1 MNKIYIREVKGSSEK
16 LKNYKEIFTVEIE
29 KKILLVKE
37 LPDGSPVRIPYF
49 IVDSKNNGPTSGI
62 VATQHGN
69 EFFSIV
75 ILKEFLKTK
84 HPLKG
89 KIIIFPVANPL
100 AYNVK
105 ERTSRIDR
113 KDMNRCWPGKKD
125 GLITEKMCYSISQI
139 LNKCSCVL
147 DLHNG
152 NDNILDTPQTRLY
165 EGRYSDLRD
174 LVEHLDVPFT
184 LLRKEPLENTLVG
197 SLLDKNIKAIT
208 VELGEGKRITHNYIN
223 KGLKIIESFLRHTGN
238 LSKPRIFESIPIDDD
253 KMRIVTAENSGLFI
267 PNIQQLGEKTD
278 YLGNLITFPDF
289 SEKKIRTPTK
299 GHILSLWVGGVIARG
314 ELLAR
319 ITKD

>member
-1 MNKIYIREVKGSSEK
+1 MKKIITI
-16 LKNYKEIFTVEIE
+16 YKEIINLKIE
-29 KKILLVKE
+29 NKILVVKE

-49 IVDSKNNGPTSGI
+49 KLDSKKKGPTTGI

-75 ILKEFLKTK
+75 ILKEFLKIK
-84 HPLKG
+84 YPLKG

-113 KDMNRCWPGKKD
+113 KDMNRCWPGKEN
-125 GLITEKMCYSISQI
+125 GVITEKMCYSIFKI
-139 LNKCSCVL
+139 LNRCGCVL

-152 NDNILDTPQTRLY
+152 NDNILDTPQARLY
-165 EGRYSDLRD
+165 EPRYPDVQDLI
-174 LVEHLDVPFT
+174 EHLDVPFI

-197 SLLDKNIKAIT
+197 CLLDRNIKAVT
-208 VELGEGKRITHNYIN
+208 VELGEGKRITYNYIN
-223 KGLKIIESFLRHTGN
+223 NGLKIIESFLRHTGN
-238 LSKPRIFESIPIDDD
+238 LSKPHKFKSIPIDDD
-253 KMRIVTAENSGLFI
+253 KMRIVKAENSGLFI
-267 PNIQQLGEKTD
+267 PNLQQLGKKTD
-278 YLGNLITFPDF
+278 YLGNLISFPDF

-299 GHILSLWVGGVIARG
+299 GHILSLWVGGVITIG

>member
-1 MNKIYIREVKGSSEK
+1 MEIENKI
-16 LKNYKEIFTVEIE
+16 LAVE
-29 KKILLVKE
+29 E

-49 IVDSKNNGPTSGI
+49 IVDSKIKGPTAGI

-113 KDMNRCWPGKKD
+113 KDMNRCWPGKED
-125 GLITEKMCYSISQI
+125 GVITEKMCYGIFRI
-139 LNKCSCVL
+139 LNKCGCVL

-152 NDNILDTPQTRLY
+152 NDNILDTPQARLY
-165 EGRYSDLRD
+165 EGRYADVRD
-174 LVEHLDVPFT
+174 LVDHLDVPFI
-184 LLRKEPLENTLVG
+184 LLRKEPIENTLVG
-197 SLLDKNIKAIT
+197 SLLDRNITAIT
-208 VELGEGKRITHNYIN
+208 VELGEGKRITDFYII
-223 KGLKIIESFLRHTGN
+223 KGLKIIESFLKHAGN
-238 LSKPRIFESIPIDDD
+238 LPTPRIFESIPIDHD
-253 KMRIVTAENSGLFI
+253 KMRIVTAAHSGLFT
-267 PNIQQLGEKTD
+267 PNIRQLGEKTD
-278 YLGNLITFPDF
+278 FLGNLITFPDF
-289 SEKKIRTPTK
+289 SEKRICTPTK

>member
-1 MNKIYIREVKGSSEK
+1 MNVKIE
-16 LKNYKEIFTVEIE
+16 NN
-29 KKILLVKE
+29 ILVVKE

-49 IVDSKNNGPTSGI
+49 IVDSKKKGPTTGI

-75 ILKEFLKTK
+75 ILKEFLKMK

-89 KIIIFPVANPL
+89 KLIIFPVANPL

-105 ERTSRIDR
+105 ERISRIDR
-113 KDMNRCWPGKKD
+113 KDMNRCWPGKND
-125 GLITEKMCYSISQI
+125 GVITEKMCYGIFEI
-139 LNKCSCVL
+139 LNKCGSVL

-152 NDNILDTPQTRLY
+152 NDNIIDTPQARLY
-165 EGRYSDLRD
+165 EGRYSDVHD
-174 LVEHLDVPFT
+174 LIEHLDVPFV

-197 SLLDKNIKAIT
+197 CLLDRNIKAIT
-208 VELGEGKRITHNYIN
+208 VELGEGKRITYNYIN

-238 LSKPRIFESIPIDDD
+238 LAKPQTFKSIPIDSD
-253 KMRIVTAENSGLFI
+253 KMRIVKAETSGLFI
-267 PNIQQLGEKTD
+267 PNLQELGEKTNH
-278 YLGNLITFPDF
+278 LGNLISFPDF

-319 ITKD
+319 ITKE

>member
-1 MNKIYIREVKGSSEK
+1 VELENKILV
-16 LKNYKEIFTVEIE
+16 
-29 KKILLVKE
+29 VKE

-49 IVDSKNNGPTSGI
+49 IVDSKNKGPTTGI

-75 ILKEFLKTK
+75 ILKEFLKSK
-84 HPLKG
+84 YPLKG

-113 KDMNRCWPGKKD
+113 KDMNRCWPGKED
-125 GLITEKMCYSISQI
+125 GVITEKMCYSIFRI
-139 LNKCSCVL
+139 LNRCGCVL

-152 NDNILDTPQTRLY
+152 NDNILDTPQARLY
-165 EGRYSDLRD
+165 EQRYADVRD
-174 LVEHLDVPFT
+174 LAAHLDVPFI

-197 SLLDKNIKAIT
+197 SLLDENITAIT
-208 VELGEGKRITHNYIN
+208 VELGEGKRITHHYIT
-223 KGLKIIESFLRHTGN
+223 KGLKIIESFLSYTGN
-238 LSKPRIFESIPIDDD
+238 LPEPRTFESIPIDDD
-253 KMRIVTAENSGLFI
+253 KMRLVTAENSGLFI

-278 YLGNLITFPDF
+278 DLGNLITFPDF

>member
-1 MNKIYIREVKGSSEK
+1 
-16 LKNYKEIFTVEIE
+16 VEIE
-29 KKILLVKE
+29 NKILVVKE

-49 IVDSKNNGPTSGI
+49 IVDSKNKGPTTGI

-84 HPLKG
+84 FLLKG

-113 KDMNRCWPGKKD
+113 KDMNRCWPGKEN
-125 GLITEKMCYSISQI
+125 GVITEKMCYSMFQI
-139 LNKCSCVL
+139 LKSCGCVL

-152 NDNILDTPQTRLY
+152 NDNILDTPQARLY
-165 EGRYSDLRD
+165 EGRYSDVRD
-174 LVEHLDVPFT
+174 LVEHLDVPFI

-208 VELGEGKRITHNYIN
+208 VELGEGKRITDFYIH
-223 KGLKIIESFLRHTGN
+223 KGLKIIESFLRHAGN
-238 LSKPRIFESIPIDDD
+238 LSNPRTVESIPIDHNN
-253 KMRIVTAENSGLFI
+253 MRIVTAEHSGLFT
-267 PNIQQLGEKTD
+267 PNIRQLGEKTD
-278 YLGNLITFPDF
+278 YLGNLIIFPDF
-289 SEKKIRTPTK
+289 SEKMIRTPTK

>member
-1 MNKIYIREVKGSSEK
+1 MKIENKILV
-16 LKNYKEIFTVEIE
+16 
-29 KKILLVKE
+29 VKE

-49 IVDSKNNGPTSGI
+49 IVDSKKNGPTTGI

-75 ILKEFLKTK
+75 VLKEFLKIK
-84 HPLKG
+84 YPLKG
-89 KIIIFPVANPL
+89 KIIIFPLANPL

-113 KDMNRCWPGKKD
+113 KDMNRCWPGKDD
-125 GLITEKMCYSISQI
+125 GVITEKMCYSIFKI
-139 LNKCSCVL
+139 LNRCGCVL

-152 NDNILDTPQTRLY
+152 NDNILDTPQARLY
-165 EGRYSDLRD
+165 EPRCSDVQD
-174 LVEHLDVPFT
+174 LLDHLDVPFI

-197 SLLDKNIKAIT
+197 CLLDRNIKAIT
-208 VELGEGKRITHNYIN
+208 VELGEGRRITYNYIN
-223 KGLKIIESFLRHTGN
+223 KGIKIIESFLRHTGN
-238 LSKPRIFESIPIDDD
+238 LSKPQTFKSIPIDYD
-253 KMRIVTAENSGLFI
+253 KMRIVKAENSGLFI

-278 YLGNLITFPDF
+278 YLGNLIRFPDF

>member
-1 MNKIYIREVKGSSEK
+1 MLFRPYHVWIIENKG
-16 LKNYKEIFTVEIE
+16 IFNVEIE
-29 KKILLVKE
+29 NKILAVKE

-49 IVDSKNNGPTSGI
+49 ILDSKDQGPTTGI

-75 ILKEFLKTK
+75 ILKEFLKTDY
-84 HPLKG
+84 PLKG

-105 ERTSRIDR
+105 ERTSQIDG
-113 KDMNRCWPGKKD
+113 KDMNRCWPGKED
-125 GLITEKMCYSISQI
+125 GVITEKMCYSMFQI
-139 LNKCSCVL
+139 LNNCSCVL

-152 NDNILDTPQTRLY
+152 NDNILDTPQARLY
-165 EGRYSDLRD
+165 EGRYANVRD
-174 LVEHLDVPFT
+174 LAEHLDVPFI

-197 SLLDKNIKAIT
+197 CLLDKNIEAIT
-208 VELGEGKRITHNYIN
+208 VELGEGKRITNFYIN
-223 KGLKIIESFLRHTGN
+223 KGLKIIKSFLRHAGN
-238 LSKPRIFESIPIDDD
+238 LSKPCKFESIPIDVD
-253 KMRIVTAENSGLFI
+253 KMRIVTAEHSGLFT
-267 PNIQQLGEKTD
+267 PNIRQLGEKTD

-289 SEKKIRTPTK
+289 SEKRICTPTK
-299 GHILSLWVGGVIARG
+299 GYILSLWVGGVIARG

>member
-1 MNKIYIREVKGSSEK
+1 MKMENKMLV
-16 LKNYKEIFTVEIE
+16 
-29 KKILLVKE
+29 VKE

-49 IVDSKNNGPTSGI
+49 ILDSKNKGPTTGI

-75 ILKEFLKTK
+75 VLKEFLKTK

-89 KIIIFPVANPL
+89 KVIIFPVANPL

-125 GLITEKMCYSISQI
+125 GIITERMCFSIFQI
-139 LNKCSCVL
+139 LKGCGCVL

-152 NDNILDTPQTRLY
+152 NDNIIDTPQARLY
-165 EGRYSDLRD
+165 EQRYSDVRD
-174 LVEHLDVPFT
+174 LISHLDVPFI

-197 SLLDKNIKAIT
+197 SLLDSNIKAIT
-208 VELGEGKRITHNYIN
+208 VELGEGKRITYNYISE
-223 KGLKIIESFLRHTGN
+223 GIKIIESFLRHTGN
-238 LSKPRIFESIPIDDD
+238 FPDPRPFKSIPIGYDE
-253 KMRIVTAENSGLFI
+253 MRLVKAENSGLFI

-278 YLGNLITFPDF
+278 YLGNLISFPDF
-289 SEKKIRTPTK
+289 TEKKIRTPTK

>member
-1 MNKIYIREVKGSSEK
+1 MFN
-16 LKNYKEIFTVEIE
+16 VEIE
-29 KKILLVKE
+29 NKILVVKE

-49 IVDSKNNGPTSGI
+49 IVDSKNKGPTTGI

-84 HPLKG
+84 YPLKG

-113 KDMNRCWPGKKD
+113 KDMNRCWPGKEN
-125 GLITEKMCYSISQI
+125 GVITEKMCYSIFQI
-139 LNKCSCVL
+139 LNRCGCVL

-152 NDNILDTPQTRLY
+152 NDNILDTPQARLY
-165 EGRYSDLRD
+165 EGRYADVRD
-174 LVEHLDVPFT
+174 LVEHLDVPFI

-208 VELGEGKRITHNYIN
+208 VELGEGKRITYDYIN
-223 KGLKIIESFLRHTGN
+223 KGLKIIESFLRYTGN

-253 KMRIVTAENSGLFI
+253 KMRLVTAENSGLFI

-289 SEKKIRTPTK
+289 SEKRIRTPTK

>member
-1 MNKIYIREVKGSSEK
+1 MKIENKILSV
-16 LKNYKEIFTVEIE
+16 N
-29 KKILLVKE
+29 E

-49 IVDSKNNGPTSGI
+49 IIDSKEKGPTTGI

-75 ILKEFLKTK
+75 ILKEFLKTTY
-84 HPLKG
+84 PLKG
-89 KIIIFPVANPL
+89 KLIIFPLANPL

-105 ERTSRIDR
+105 ERTSRIDG

-125 GLITEKMCYSISQI
+125 GVITEKMCYSIFRI
-139 LNKCSCVL
+139 LKRCACVL

-152 NDNILDTPQTRLY
+152 NDNILDTPQARLY
-165 EGRYSDLRD
+165 EGRYPDVRD
-174 LVEHLDVPFT
+174 LAEHLDVPFI

-197 SLLDKNIKAIT
+197 SLLDKNIQAIT
-208 VELGEGKRITHNYIN
+208 VELGEGKRITDFYIN
-223 KGLKIIESFLRHTGN
+223 NGVKIIESFLRHAGN
-238 LSKPRIFESIPIDDD
+238 LSRPCRFESIPITHDN
-253 KMRIVTAENSGLFI
+253 MRIVTAEHSGLFS
-267 PNIQQLGEKTD
+267 PNIKELGGKTD
-278 YLGNLITFPDF
+278 FLGNLITFPDF
-289 SEKKIRTPTK
+289 SEKRICTPTK

>member
-1 MNKIYIREVKGSSEK
+1 MEIENKILV
-16 LKNYKEIFTVEIE
+16 
-29 KKILLVKE
+29 VKE

-49 IVDSKNNGPTSGI
+49 IVDSKNKGPTAGI

-75 ILKEFLKTK
+75 ILKEFLKTTY
-84 HPLKG
+84 PLIG

-113 KDMNRCWPGKKD
+113 KDMNRCWPGKED
-125 GLITEKMCYSISQI
+125 GVITEKMCCSMFQI
-139 LNKCSCVL
+139 LESCSCVL

-152 NDNILDTPQTRLY
+152 NDNILDTPQARLY
-165 EGRYSDLRD
+165 AGRYNDVRD
-174 LVEHLDVPFT
+174 LAEHLDVPFI

-197 SLLDKNIKAIT
+197 SLLDKNIQAIT
-208 VELGEGKRITHNYIN
+208 VELGEGRRITNFYIN
-223 KGLKIIESFLRHTGN
+223 KGLKIIKSFLRHAGN
-238 LSKPRIFESIPIDDD
+238 LSRACRFESIPIYYDN
-253 KMRIVTAENSGLFI
+253 MRIVTAEHSGLFS
-267 PNIQQLGEKTD
+267 PNIQQLGAKTD
-278 YLGNLITFPDF
+278 FLGNLITFPDF
-289 SEKKIRTPTK
+289 SEKRICTPTK
-299 GHILSLWVGGVIARG
+299 GHILSLWVGGVIAGG

>member
-1 MNKIYIREVKGSSEK
+1 MFNVDIENKILV
-16 LKNYKEIFTVEIE
+16 
-29 KKILLVKE
+29 VKE

-49 IVDSKNNGPTSGI
+49 IVDSKIKGPTTGI

-75 ILKEFLKTK
+75 ILKEFLKIT

-113 KDMNRCWPGKKD
+113 KDMNRCWPGKEH
-125 GLITEKMCYSISQI
+125 GVITEKMCYGIFRI
-139 LNKCSCVL
+139 LNRCGCVL

-152 NDNILDTPQTRLY
+152 NDNILDTPQARLY
-165 EGRYSDLRD
+165 EERYADVRD
-174 LVEHLDVPFT
+174 LVDHLDVPFI
-184 LLRKEPLENTLVG
+184 LLRKNPLENTLVG
-197 SLLDKNIKAIT
+197 SLLDKNITAIT
-208 VELGEGKRITHNYIN
+208 VELGEGKRITHDYIT
-223 KGLKIIESFLRHTGN
+223 KGLNIIDSFLRHTGN
-238 LSKPRIFESIPIDDD
+238 LSKPRLFESIPIDDD

-267 PNIQQLGEKTD
+267 PNIRQLGEKTD
-278 YLGNLITFPDF
+278 DLGSLITFPDF
-289 SEKKIRTPTK
+289 SEKRICTPTK

>member
-1 MNKIYIREVKGSSEK
+1 MA
-16 LKNYKEIFTVEIE
+16 
-29 KKILLVKE
+29 VKE

-49 IVDSKNNGPTSGI
+49 IVDSEEKGPTTGI

-75 ILKEFLKTK
+75 VLKEFLKK
-84 HPLKG
+84 KYPLKG
-89 KIIIFPVANPL
+89 KIIVFPLANPL

-125 GLITEKMCYSISQI
+125 GLITEKMCFSMFKI
-139 LNKCSCVL
+139 LERCGCVL

-152 NDNILDTPQTRLY
+152 NDNILDTPQARLY
-165 EGRYSDLRD
+165 EQRYPDVRD
-174 LVEHLDVPFT
+174 LVDHLDVPFI
-184 LLRKEPLENTLVG
+184 LLRKKPLENTLVG
-197 SLLDKNIKAIT
+197 SLLERNIKAIT
-208 VELGEGKRITHNYIN
+208 VELGEGKRITYQYVD
-223 KGLKIIESFLRHTGN
+223 KGIKIIESFLKHAGN
-238 LSKPRIFESIPIDDD
+238 LSKPRTIESIPIDDD
-253 KMRIVTAENSGLFI
+253 KMRIVKAENSGLFI
-267 PNIQQLGEKTD
+267 PNAQQLGEKTD
-278 YLGNLITFPDF
+278 VLGNLISFPDF
-289 SEKKIRTPTK
+289 SEKKIRTSTK

>member
-1 MNKIYIREVKGSSEK
+1 VKIENKI
-16 LKNYKEIFTVEIE
+16 LT
-29 KKILLVKE
+29 VKE

-49 IVDSKNNGPTSGI
+49 IVDSKKKGPTTGI

-75 ILKEFLKTK
+75 VLKEFLKIK
-84 HPLKG
+84 YPLKG
-89 KIIIFPVANPL
+89 KIIIFPLANPL

-125 GLITEKMCYSISQI
+125 GVITEKMCYDIFKI
-139 LNKCSCVL
+139 LNRCGCVL

-152 NDNILDTPQTRLY
+152 NDNILDTPQARLY
-165 EGRYSDLRD
+165 EPRYPDVRD
-174 LVEHLDVPFT
+174 LVDHLDVPFI

-197 SLLDKNIKAIT
+197 SLLDRNIKAIT
-208 VELGEGKRITHNYIN
+208 VELGEGKRITYSYIN
-223 KGLKIIESFLRHTGN
+223 KGIKIIESFLRHTGN
-238 LSKPRIFESIPIDDD
+238 LSNPQVFESIPIDYD
-253 KMRIVTAENSGLFI
+253 KMRMVKAENSGLFM
-267 PNIQQLGEKTD
+267 PNIEQLGEKTD
-278 YLGNLITFPDF
+278 YLGNLISFPDF

>member
-1 MNKIYIREVKGSSEK
+1 
-16 LKNYKEIFTVEIE
+16 VEIE
-29 KKILLVKE
+29 NKILVVKE

-49 IVDSKNNGPTSGI
+49 IVDSKMKGPTSGI

-84 HPLKG
+84 YPLKG

-105 ERTSRIDR
+105 ERTSRIDK
-113 KDMNRCWPGKKD
+113 KDMNRCWPGEEH
-125 GLITEKMCYSISQI
+125 GVITEKMCYSIFQI
-139 LNKCSCVL
+139 LKRCGCVL

-152 NDNILDTPQTRLY
+152 NDNILDTPQARLY
-165 EGRYSDLRD
+165 EDRYSDVQD
-174 LVEHLDVPFT
+174 LVAHLDVPFI

-197 SLLDKNIKAIT
+197 CLLYKNIEAIT
-208 VELGEGKRITHNYIN
+208 VELGEGKRITYNYIN
-223 KGLKIIESFLRHTGN
+223 KGLKIIESFLRHAGN
-238 LSKPRIFESIPIDDD
+238 LSKPLTFESIPIDDD

-267 PNIQQLGEKTD
+267 PNIRQLGEKTD
-278 YLGNLITFPDF
+278 YLGNLITFPHF
-289 SEKKIRTPTK
+289 SEKTIRTPTK
-299 GHILSLWVGGVIARG
+299 GYILSLWVGGVITSG

>member
-1 MNKIYIREVKGSSEK
+1 
-16 LKNYKEIFTVEIE
+16 VEIE
-29 KKILLVKE
+29 SKILVVKE

-49 IVDSKNNGPTSGI
+49 IVNSNNKGPTTGI

-84 HPLKG
+84 YPLKG

-113 KDMNRCWPGKKD
+113 KDMNRCWPGKED
-125 GLITEKMCYSISQI
+125 GVITEKMCYSIFQI
-139 LNKCSCVL
+139 LNKCGCVL

-152 NDNILDTPQTRLY
+152 NDNILDTPQARLY
-165 EGRYSDLRD
+165 QGRYFDVRD
-174 LVEHLDVPFT
+174 LVDHLDVPFV
-184 LLRKEPLENTLVG
+184 LLRKTPLENTLVG

-208 VELGEGKRITHNYIN
+208 VELGEGKRITYNYIDN
-223 KGLKIIESFLRHTGN
+223 GINIIESFLRHAGN
-238 LSKPRIFESIPIDDD
+238 LSKPRTFESIPIDDD
-253 KMRIVTAENSGLFI
+253 KMRSVTAENSGLFI
-267 PNIQQLGEKTD
+267 PNIKQLGEKTD

-289 SEKKIRTPTK
+289 SEKRIRTPSK

>member
-1 MNKIYIREVKGSSEK
+1 VKIENKILV
-16 LKNYKEIFTVEIE
+16 
-29 KKILLVKE
+29 VKE

-49 IVDSKNNGPTSGI
+49 IVDSKKKGPTTGI

-75 ILKEFLKTK
+75 FLKEFLKTK
-84 HPLKG
+84 YPLKG
-89 KIIIFPVANPL
+89 KVIIFPVANPL

-125 GLITEKMCYSISQI
+125 GVITEKMCFSIFKI
-139 LNKCSCVL
+139 LNRCGCVL

-152 NDNILDTPQTRLY
+152 NDNIIDTPQARLY
-165 EGRYSDLRD
+165 EQRYSDVHD
-174 LVEHLDVPFT
+174 LASHLDVPFI

-197 SLLDKNIKAIT
+197 SLLDRNIKAIT
-208 VELGEGKRITHNYIN
+208 VELGEGKRITYHYIN
-223 KGLKIIESFLRHTGN
+223 EGLKIIESFLRHTGN
-238 LSKPRIFESIPIDDD
+238 LPEPQTFKSILIGYD
-253 KMRIVTAENSGLFI
+253 KMRRVKAENSGLFI

-278 YLGNLITFPDF
+278 YLGNLISFPDF
-289 SEKKIRTPTK
+289 SEKKIHSPTK

>member
-1 MNKIYIREVKGSSEK
+1 M
-16 LKNYKEIFTVEIE
+16 EIE
-29 KKILLVKE
+29 NRILVVNE

-49 IVDSKNNGPTSGI
+49 IVDSKNKGPTTGI

-89 KIIIFPVANPL
+89 KVIIFPVANPL

-105 ERTSRIDR
+105 ERTSRIDG
-113 KDMNRCWPGKKD
+113 KDMNRCWPGKAE
-125 GLITEKMCYSISQI
+125 GVITEKMCYGIFQI
-139 LNKCSCVL
+139 LNGCGCVL

-152 NDNILDTPQTRLY
+152 NDNILDTPQARLY
-165 EGRYSDLRD
+165 EGRYADVRN
-174 LVEHLDVPFT
+174 LVDHLDVPFV
-184 LLRKEPLENTLVG
+184 LLRKKPLGNTLVG

-208 VELGEGKRITHNYIN
+208 VELGEGKRITDFYIN
-223 KGLKIIESFLRHTGN
+223 QGLNIIDSFLRYAGN
-238 LSKPRIFESIPIDDD
+238 LSNPRIFESIPIDYNN
-253 KMRIVTAENSGLFI
+253 MRSVTAEHSGLFI
-267 PNIQQLGEKTD
+267 PNIRQLGEKTD
-278 YLGNLITFPDF
+278 YLGDLITFPDF
-289 SEKKIRTPTK
+289 SEKRITTPTK

-319 ITKD
+319 ITKG

>member
-1 MNKIYIREVKGSSEK
+1 
-16 LKNYKEIFTVEIE
+16 VEIE
-29 KKILLVKE
+29 NKILVVKE

-49 IVDSKNNGPTSGI
+49 IVDSKNKGPTTGI

-75 ILKEFLKTK
+75 ILKEFLKTNY
-84 HPLKG
+84 PLKG

-113 KDMNRCWPGKKD
+113 KDMNRCWPGKEH
-125 GLITEKMCYSISQI
+125 GVITEKMCYSIFQI
-139 LNKCSCVL
+139 LNRCGCVL

-152 NDNILDTPQTRLY
+152 NDNTLDTPQARLY
-165 EGRYSDLRD
+165 EQRYADVRD
-174 LVEHLDVPFT
+174 LVAHLDVPFI

-238 LSKPRIFESIPIDDD
+238 LSKPRTFESIPIDDD
-253 KMRIVTAENSGLFI
+253 KMRLVTAENSGLFI

-278 YLGNLITFPDF
+278 YLGDLITFPDF
-289 SEKKIRTPTK
+289 SEKKILTPTK

>member
-1 MNKIYIREVKGSSEK
+1 VKIENKILV
-16 LKNYKEIFTVEIE
+16 
-29 KKILLVKE
+29 VKE

-49 IVDSKNNGPTSGI
+49 IVDSEKKGPTSGI

-75 ILKEFLKTK
+75 VLKEFLKIK
-84 HPLKG
+84 YPFKG
-89 KIIIFPVANPL
+89 KIIIFPLANPL

-105 ERTSRIDR
+105 ERTSRIDG
-113 KDMNRCWPGKKD
+113 KDMNRCWPGKED
-125 GLITEKMCYSISQI
+125 GVITEKMCYSIFKI
-139 LNKCSCVL
+139 LNRCGCVL

-152 NDNILDTPQTRLY
+152 NDNILDTPQARLY
-165 EGRYSDLRD
+165 EPRYSDVQN
-174 LVEHLDVPFT
+174 LVDHLDVPFI

-197 SLLDKNIKAIT
+197 CLLDRNIKAIT
-208 VELGEGKRITHNYIN
+208 VELGEGKRITYNYIN
-223 KGLKIIESFLRHTGN
+223 KGIKIIESFLRHTGN
-238 LSKPRIFESIPIDDD
+238 LPKPQTFKSIPIDYD
-253 KMRIVTAENSGLFI
+253 KMRIVKAENSGLFI
-267 PNIQQLGEKTD
+267 PNIEQVGEKTD
-278 YLGNLITFPDF
+278 YLGNLISFPDF

>member
-1 MNKIYIREVKGSSEK
+1 
-16 LKNYKEIFTVEIE
+16 VEIE
-29 KKILLVKE
+29 NKILVVKE

-49 IVDSKNNGPTSGI
+49 VVDSKNKGPTTGI

-84 HPLKG
+84 FLLKG
-89 KIIIFPVANPL
+89 KIILFPVANPL

-113 KDMNRCWPGKKD
+113 KDMNRCWPGKEN
-125 GLITEKMCYSISQI
+125 GVITEKMCYSMFQI
-139 LNKCSCVL
+139 LKSCGCVL

-152 NDNILDTPQTRLY
+152 NDNILDTPQARLY
-165 EGRYSDLRD
+165 EGRYSDVRD
-174 LVEHLDVPFT
+174 LVEHLDVPFI
-184 LLRKEPLENTLVG
+184 LLRKEPIENTLVG

-208 VELGEGKRITHNYIN
+208 VELGEGKRITDFYIH
-223 KGLKIIESFLRHTGN
+223 KGLKIIESFLRHAGN
-238 LSKPRIFESIPIDDD
+238 LSHPRTVESIPIDHNN
-253 KMRIVTAENSGLFI
+253 MRIVTAEHSGLFT
-267 PNIQQLGEKTD
+267 PNIRQLGEKTD
-278 YLGNLITFPDF
+278 YLGNLIIFPDF
-289 SEKKIRTPTK
+289 SEKMIRTPTK

>member
-1 MNKIYIREVKGSSEK
+1 MEIENKILI
-16 LKNYKEIFTVEIE
+16 
-29 KKILLVKE
+29 VKE

-49 IVDSKNNGPTSGI
+49 KVDSKKKGPTTGI

-75 ILKEFLKTK
+75 ILKEFLKK
-84 HPLKG
+84 KYPLKG

-113 KDMNRCWPGKKD
+113 KDMNRCWPGKDD
-125 GLITEKMCYSISQI
+125 GVITEKMCYSIFQI
-139 LNKCSCVL
+139 LNRCGSVL

-152 NDNILDTPQTRLY
+152 NDNILDTPQARLY
-165 EGRYSDLRD
+165 EGRYTDVQD
-174 LVEHLDVPFT
+174 LVKHLDVPFI

-197 SLLDKNIKAIT
+197 CLLDKNIKAIT
-208 VELGEGKRITHNYIN
+208 VELGEGKRITYNYIN

-238 LSKPRIFESIPIDDD
+238 LSKPHKFKSIPINDD
-253 KMRIVTAENSGLFI
+253 KMRLVTAEYSGLFI

-278 YLGNLITFPDF
+278 YLGSLIGFPEF
-289 SEKKIRTPTK
+289 SEKKIHTPTK